1 MIPSITSRSYQNSL
15 FHSRFSINQV
25 KSDLVCEFCRARKIR
40 TNLTVKKITESW
52 NVLDWI
58 YDVIVA
64 AAAVKNV
71 KFLFYMEPI
80 IFIFDGKSP
89 SRKPL
94 FMSWQRFAF
103 NEINYWA
110 LNVFIMTSSQQLDE
124 PVFFKDFFF
133 RKKNISPF
141 LYNND
146 NEENYTS
153 IFWKIM

>member
-1 MIPSITSRSYQNSL
+1 MPAAPSKIYGNMCLVLWFLALLLVVHQNSL
-15 FHSRFSINQV
+15 FHSRFFSINQV

-64 AAAVKNV
+64 APAVKNV
-71 KFLFYMEPI
+71 KFLFYMDPI
-80 IFIFDGKSP
+80 IFIFDGRSP

-94 FMSWQRFAF
+94 FMSWQRFVF

-124 PVFFKDFFF
+124 PVSFKDFFSG
-133 RKKNISPF
+133 KKHIP
-141 LYNND
+141 LL
-146 NEENYTS
+146 
-153 IFWKIM
+153 I

>member
-64 AAAVKNV
+64 APAVKNV

-80 IFIFDGKSP
+80 IFIFDGRSP

-94 FMSWQRFAF
+94 FMS
-103 NEINYWA
+103 
-110 LNVFIMTSSQQLDE
+110 
-124 PVFFKDFFF
+124 
-133 RKKNISPF
+133 
-141 LYNND
+141 
-146 NEENYTS
+146 
-153 IFWKIM
+153 

>member
-1 MIPSITSRSYQNSL
+1 MDWKRVTTYWLRSRIL
-15 FHSRFSINQV
+15 
-25 KSDLVCEFCRARKIR
+25 
-40 TNLTVKKITESW
+40 
-52 NVLDWI
+52 WI
-58 YDVIVA
+58 LKCLLEMHKYKA
-64 AAAVKNV
+64 KHFWKNV
-71 KFLFYMEPI
+71 GISSLLLINYNWWWPMPITTLRSIMDTKVAFFKVPI
-80 IFIFDGKSP
+80 IFIFDGRSP